1 MKRQKTLNLI
11 FGNSQDSQETQKQFI
26 WAISEKGDDPS
37 SEKKMGSLYVLEI
50 YSDKLSTILWS
61 FLKRSEVE
69 TVEYLIL
76 TFVQNEFQI
85 IH

>member
-1 MKRQKTLNLI
+1 LSAQFIFFLGSSRAAVLLAMKRQKTLNLI

-50 YSDKLSTILWS
+50 YSDKLSTIL
-61 FLKRSEVE
+61 
-69 TVEYLIL
+69 
-76 TFVQNEFQI
+76 
-85 IH
+85 